1 MKVCVIL
8 TLLYA
13 RDILY
18 IQTVHYVHTVC
29 INNKRWSAA
38 AQYGEIALPA
48 FKQYYGPRTGVV
60 AALLVRYTTADVQIV
75 VDPGSLAPRKYHEWQ
90 NLFVK
95 NHTLLS

>member
-1 MKVCVIL
+1 MCVIL

-60 AALLVRYTTADVQIV
+60 AALLVRYNTVYQSVQFMKICILWYTTV
-75 VDPGSLAPRKYHEWQ
+75 Y
-90 NLFVK
+90 
-95 NHTLLS
+95 